1 MRMARGMLIPFLTA
15 VPEEPSPQ
23 YYSRCRSKSKRRP
36 DLAIHRSFRWSLPT
50 VEALFQLLPSTKGQS
65 GPMRSHSIGRFCCK
79 TPITPFD
86 EFPANRPNGPRSPID
101 VAVRPLP
108 RSPVSSSLDN
118 VVPQSI
124 IRSPRVRP
132 GEFVF
137 SHAKRLLQQNR
148 HVGDMPTDLKKV
160 CSWGKTGSLR
170 HTVRTTRLVE

>member
-1 MRMARGMLIPFLTA
+1 MARGMLIPFLTA

-118 VVPQSI
+118 VVPSKYRLIAACTARKICIQSCKKTFATESA
-124 IRSPRVRP
+124 RSRQRAQSLKLYRSVHIPLNP
-132 GEFVF
+132 LGL
-137 SHAKRLLQQNR
+137 ST
-148 HVGDMPTDLKKV
+148 PTEAD
-160 CSWGKTGSLR
+160 
-170 HTVRTTRLVE
+170 